1 MSYLLR
7 SHNQLSGRSELRP
20 SSGCHL
26 LPPSQELSFFTDLFS
41 YLFTGSSSH
50 IYKFVQLFFFFF
62 ISLTTKMKAPGTSL
76 AVRWLRLHTS
86 TAGGAGSIPG
96 WETKIPHATTQPKK
110 RRKPPLQLVFTLYPS
125 LLFQVS
131 GKSHQL
137 STIHISIF
145 SPFCFSTLSSLSSK
159 PVPLWQ
165 WPSDSKS
172 SASL

>member
-1 MSYLLR
+1 MVEVNSDPALDAISSHLLR
-7 SHNQLSGRSELRP
+7 NCLFSLISFLTS
-20 SSGCHL
+20 L
-26 LPPSQELSFFTDLFS
+26 LDLPLTSINLFS
-41 YLFTGSSSH
+41 Y
-50 IYKFVQLFFFFF
+50 FFFFF